1 MTYEEKRAADFAAD
15 LAKPFLQRQE
25 WRKDHMYRGWMLE
38 PVIDTF
44 GDRIAITRSN
54 YGYRVLNTP
63 DLGMVDVDFNL
74 DFDTAPQQMEVSSNL
89 RDWVAKHPGQSWKVY
104 RTAAGL
110 RLLRTDAP
118 QPLDQSYSEVVSAVW
133 GADTLYAKLCVEQ
146 QAFRARV
153 SPKPKRIGIAYPDWN
168 PYDEGSDGWSQ
179 SDPERTKV
187 PLTIQAY
194 EILQTQYKTCE
205 LVEVIGSG
213 DVHNHLGYVLH
224 LHDTFCKVNSNLPLE
239 PLAEKEDR
247 TYHHPTDMQVLA
259 FSEVYRIGGITP
271 DLMWNTF
278 PPSFR
283 CDIKCSPDKEWVME
297 EWDKQAALA
306 KKAGS
311 PIVSAQTKLEQ
322 LKATAHFY
330 DHQPAVGCEPCPCD
344 ECAKNREFAKTHA
357 FDQQSGDADEDW
369 FAALVKSGSK

>member
-1 MTYEEKRAADFAAD
+1 MTYEEQKAAERAAD

-25 WRKDHMYRGWMLE
+25 FRKDHMYRGWMLE

-74 DFDTAPQQMEVSSNL
+74 DFDTAPQQLEVLSNL

-118 QPLDQSYSEVVSAVW
+118 QPLDDSFREVCATIYGV
-133 GADTLYAKLCVEQ
+133 DNLYMSLCIEQ
-146 QAFRARV
+146 GAFRMRI
-153 SPKPKRIGIAYPDWN
+153 SPKPKRIGIKYSDWN

-205 LVEVIGSG
+205 LVEVIGCG
-213 DVHNHLGYVLH
+213 CVHVNLRHVLD
-224 LHDTFCKVNSNLPLE
+224 LHDTFCKVNSKLPLE
-239 PLAEKEDR
+239 PLAVEEDR
-247 TYHHPTDMQVLA
+247 TYDHPTDMQVLA
-259 FSEVYRIGGITP
+259 FNEVYRPIGMAP

-278 PPSFR
+278 PVSLR
-283 CDIKCSPDKEWVME
+283 CHTSGNRDKEWVME

-306 KKAGS
+306 KKVGC
-311 PIVSAQTKLEQ
+311 PFVSADAKLEQ

-330 DHQPAVGCEPCPCD
+330 GHQPAVGCEPCPCD
-344 ECAKNREFAKTHA
+344 E
-357 FDQQSGDADEDW
+357 
-369 FAALVKSGSK
+369 